1 MKKVGI
7 KMNRKTIKSLL
18 AIVLLLATLATLIV
32 PVFAQ
37 PGDANDQVVTRR
49 YVADRISQVMAE
61 VNALRTTVNSITG
74 VTTVGSEIASSDRD
88 ALFADV
94 MIYFEAMYGDMLRAA
109 IAFGEGTDP
118 NPVEPEVVP
127 FAALLIPAGS
137 TLIAEAGVE
146 FILRSGQATAISGPD
161 GMVDVTAGH
170 DVTHGTRIPTN
181 HLLLVPRTDGRGF
194 FANTDTW
201 VMIKGRFEVNS

>member
-1 MKKVGI
+1 
-7 KMNRKTIKSLL
+7 MNRKTIKSLL
-18 AIVLLLATLATLIV
+18 AFVLLLAMLATLIV

-37 PGDANDQVVTRR
+37 PGDASDQVVTRR
-49 YVADRISQVMAE
+49 YVADRIAQVMAE
-61 VNALRTTVNSITG
+61 VNSLRATVNSITG
-74 VTTVGSEIASSDRD
+74 GTVGGEIALSDRD

-109 IAFGEGTDP
+109 LAFSEGTDP

-127 FAALLIPAGS
+127 FEALLVPAGS
-137 TLIAEAGVE
+137 TLTAEAGVE
-146 FILRSGQATAISGPD
+146 FVLRSGQATAISGPN

-170 DVTHGTRIPTN
+170 DITHGTRIPTN

-201 VMIKGRFEVNS
+201 VMIKGRFEVTS

>member
-1 MKKVGI
+1 
-7 KMNRKTIKSLL
+7 MNRKTIKSLAAL
-18 AIVLLLATLATLIV
+18 VLLLATLATLIV

-61 VNALRTTVNSITG
+61 VNALRATVNSITG
-74 VTTVGSEIASSDRD
+74 GTVGGEITSSDRD
-88 ALFADV
+88 ILFADV

-127 FAALLIPAGS
+127 FETLFVPAGS

-146 FILRSGQATAISGPD
+146 FVLRSGQATAISGPN

-170 DVTHGTRIPTN
+170 DITHGTRIPTD